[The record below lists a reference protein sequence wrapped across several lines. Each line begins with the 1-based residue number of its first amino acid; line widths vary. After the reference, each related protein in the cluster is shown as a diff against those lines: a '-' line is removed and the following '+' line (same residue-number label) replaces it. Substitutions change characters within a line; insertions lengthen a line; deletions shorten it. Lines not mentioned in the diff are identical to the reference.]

1 MPVSNL
7 EIAGILIRLADLLE
21 IDDANPFRVRAYR
34 KAARTL
40 ESLPRSAASMLSEGA
55 DLSDLPGIGT
65 DLADKIDEI
74 IKTRHLTVLDE
85 MESRLLSA
93 LAELRRFPGL
103 GPKRVK
109 ALYER
114 LNIKN
119 LEDLARATEAGK
131 LHDLSGFGRKIEEA
145 LLQAIR
151 RRRQSDK
158 RLSLLA
164 AEQVAEPLLGYLKKV
179 DGVREVIVAGS
190 YRRRK
195 ETVGDLDILV
205 TCRGKSKVM
214 DRFIVYEESG
224 KVLSHGQTR
233 STVALRSGLHVDLRV
248 VPEHSYGAA
257 LHYFTGSKAHTIAVR
272 TLAVRKG
279 LKLNEYG
286 IFRGVKPVSGRTE
299 QEVYKSV
306 GLPYIEPELRE
317 ERGEIEAAKQH
328 RLPNL
333 LTVNDIRGD
342 LHTHTKATDGL
353 STIKEMAEAAR
364 RKVMSIWRSR
374 ITPSMWRSRMVW
386 MSLA

>member
-1 MPVSNL
+1 MPVSNS
-7 EIAGILIRLADLLE
+7 EIAEILIRLADLLE

-40 ESLPRSAASMLSEGA
+40 ESLPCSAASMLNGGA

-85 MESRLLSA
+85 VESRLPSA
-93 LAELRRFPGL
+93 LAELRRLPGL

-109 ALYER
+109 TLYER

-119 LEDLARATEAGK
+119 LEELARATEAGK
-131 LHDLSGFGRKIEEA
+131 LHDLSGFGRKIEET

-164 AEQVAEPLLGYLKKV
+164 AEQIADPLLEYLKKI

-205 TCRGKSKVM
+205 TCRGKSQVM
-214 DRFIVYEESG
+214 DRFIVYEESD
-224 KVLSHGQTR
+224 K
-233 STVALRSGLHVDLRV
+233 VALTWSDQVDSGAPLRSSCRSPGRAGTFLWCRPPLLYWV
-248 VPEHSYGAA
+248 E
-257 LHYFTGSKAHTIAVR
+257 GSRYRRPHTR
-272 TLAVRKG
+272 G
-279 LKLNEYG
+279 QEG
-286 IFRGVKPVSGRTE
+286 IET
-299 QEVYKSV
+299 Q
-306 GLPYIEPELRE
+306 
-317 ERGEIEAAKQH
+317 
-328 RLPNL
+328 
-333 LTVNDIRGD
+333 
-342 LHTHTKATDGL
+342 
-353 STIKEMAEAAR
+353 
-364 RKVMSIWRSR
+364 
-374 ITPSMWRSRMVW
+374 
-386 MSLA
+386 